1 MAFPLLA
8 LLPIFEKVIGAVIPD
23 PKAAAEANLRVLE
36 LAQKGE
42 LAWLDADVRLAVGQM
57 EINKEEAKDPSLFK
71 SGWRPAVGWL
81 CVAGFA
87 YMAVIR
93 PILPWVATVA
103 GFQVPAMPPVD
114 TSEIMAILMGMLGLG
129 GMRTA
134 ERLKGKA

>member
-1 MAFPLLA
+1 MSFLAFLPL
-8 LLPIFEKVIGAVIPD
+8 IGKIVDKIIPD
-23 PKAAAEANLRVLE
+23 PVAAAEAKQKAAA
-36 LAQKGE
+36 LAMQGE
-42 LAWLDADVRLAVGQM
+42 LSYLDADVKLAIGQM

-93 PILPWVATVA
+93 PIVPWVAQVA
-103 GFQVPAMPPVD
+103 GLNVPPMPPVD

-134 ERLKGKA
+134 ERIKGKA

>member
-1 MAFPLLA
+1 MSFLAFLPL
-8 LLPIFEKVIGAVIPD
+8 IGKIVDKIIPD
-23 PKAAAEANLRVLE
+23 PVAAAEAKQKAAA
-36 LAQKGE
+36 LAMQGE
-42 LAWLDADVRLAVGQM
+42 LAYLDADVKLAIGQM

-93 PILPWVATVA
+93 PIVPWVAQVA
-103 GFQVPAMPPVD
+103 GLNVPPMPPVD

-134 ERLKGKA
+134 ERIKGKA

>member
-1 MAFPLLA
+1 MAFPFLA
-8 LLPIFEKVIGAVIPD
+8 LLPIIEKVLGAVIPD

-42 LAWLDADVRLAVGQM
+42 LAWLDADVKLAVGQM
-57 EINKEEAKDPSLFK
+57 AINQEEAKDPSLFK

-93 PILPWVATVA
+93 PIVPWLVQVV
-103 GFQVPAMPPVD
+103 GIQVPPMPPVD

>member
-1 MAFPLLA
+1 MPFPLLA
-8 LLPIFEKVIGAVIPD
+8 LLPIIEKVLGAVIPD

-81 CVAGFA
+81 CVAGFT
-87 YMAVIR
+87 YMAVVR
-93 PILPWVATVA
+93 PLVPWIVQVA
-103 GFQVPAMPPVD
+103 GLQVPPMPPVD

-134 ERLKGKA
+134 ERIKGKA

>member
-1 MAFPLLA
+1 MGFLDFIPVVG
-8 LLPIFEKVIGAVIPD
+8 KVIDKLFPD
-23 PKAAAEANLRVLE
+23 PNVAAEAKFKLLD
-36 LAQKGE
+36 LQQKGE
-42 LAWLDADVRLAVGQM
+42 LAWLDADVKLAMGQM

-87 YMAVIR
+87 YMAVVR
-93 PILPWVATVA
+93 PIVPWVATVA
-103 GFQVPAMPPVD
+103 GANVPPMPPVD

>member
-1 MAFPLLA
+1 MSFLAFLPL
-8 LLPIFEKVIGAVIPD
+8 IGKIVDKIIPD
-23 PKAAAEANLRVLE
+23 PVAAAEAKQKAAA
-36 LAQKGE
+36 LAMQGE
-42 LAWLDADVRLAVGQM
+42 LAYLDADVKLAIGQM

-93 PILPWVATVA
+93 PIVPWVAQVA
-103 GFQVPAMPPVD
+103 GLNVPPMPPVD

-129 GMRTA
+129 GMRSA
-134 ERLKGKA
+134 ERIKGKA

>member
-8 LLPIFEKVIGAVIPD
+8 LVPIIEKVLGAVIPD

-57 EINKEEAKDPSLFK
+57 DINKEEAKDPSLFK

-87 YMAVIR
+87 YMAVVR
-93 PILPWVATVA
+93 PLVPWLVQAT
-103 GFQVPAMPPVD
+103 GFQVPPMPPVD